1 VTRLLT
7 VRRTLAATAIAPLLA
22 TGLVACGDDDSGD
35 TTASDS
41 TSQVALS
48 SDLSEGDEV
57 DPADFVK
64 TVSDGLEASTTAH
77 LSMDVSAGTSGRLT
91 AEGDVDYT
99 STPPSMAMTMSLPAG
114 AGDMDIRMVD
124 GLMYMS
130 MGQLTQGK
138 FWKIDP
144 SDPHGA
150 LASMGMDKMM
160 DQMDPAKALESM
172 KDGISKVTYVGDE
185 DGLHHYALTIDMRKM
200 MDSMGSKLPQAALSQ
215 LPDTVTYDLWLDEQ
229 NRFTK
234 MSLDDLPMGGAS
246 GSMEMTVSDWGKDV
260 DIEAP
265 PANQVTEM
273 PDLGSMMKGMT
284 DGTGSAT

>member
-48 SDLSEGDEV
+48 SDLSQGDEV

-77 LSMDVSAGTSGRLT
+77 LTMDVSAGKSGKLT
-91 AEGDVDYT
+91 ADGDVDYT

-124 GLMYMS
+124 GLVYMS

-144 SDPHGA
+144 SDPKGP

-160 DQMDPAKALESM
+160 DQMDPAKSLELM
-172 KDGISKVTYVGDE
+172 QDGISKVTYVGDE
-185 DGLHHYALTIDMRKM
+185 DGLHHYALTVDLQKM
-200 MDSMGSKLPQAALSQ
+200 MAAMGGKLPQAALSQ
-215 LPDTVTYDLWLDEQ
+215 LPDTLTYDLWLDEQ

-234 MSLDDLPMGGAS
+234 MSLDDLPMGGTS
-246 GSMEMTVSDWGKDV
+246 GSMEMNLSDWGKDV
-260 DIEAP
+260 DIAAP
-265 PANQVTEM
+265 PADQVTEM
-273 PDLGSMMKGMT
+273 PDLGSMMQGMT